1 MAIVA
6 FHIGVGSGVVC
17 STLIGN
23 ARASVRG
30 TDDKRCSHALFL
42 YSLSIS
48 ILTTCPAQGTP
59 GVNVD
64 ILTIKNNCSM
74 RNVYNLSIRAWLLS
88 LLCLLVGGRAV
99 ANEPQFPK
107 TTDDNI
113 TVNEVT
119 LVPGSAD
126 TYQVEISLVGSQIY
140 TAYQMDILFPPGV
153 DVVVD
158 EDGPYVDLWDG
169 DGCIYPYVRRKLVHS
184 LSSSYGVISN
194 KLLRI
199 SCSDDMNRVLT
210 ATSGKLL
217 YFLVKVSP
225 YLKPGDVILKVT
237 NLDFIT
243 KENAQKYHCK
253 DQTLTLHAT
262 AESTAT
268 LSVSGS
274 SHYGTCVL
282 PFAVPTLPD
291 GVKAYSAKGLD
302 STGQLV
308 VLSEVTQLAAY
319 TPYILYS
326 ASGYT
331 GTLKGAVDASQYG
344 EVVSDGLLRGAIAP
358 QKRKDGYVLQDF
370 GKGEGAKFYAM
381 DGVEFLIPEGK
392 CWLEMPAAQASAPQ
406 YGIQIGT
413 TTGITAPATAA
424 TAHGK
429 IYTLDGKEVKTMQP
443 GGIYVVNGKKVLKI
457 K

>member
-1 MAIVA
+1 
-6 FHIGVGSGVVC
+6 
-17 STLIGN
+17 
-23 ARASVRG
+23 
-30 TDDKRCSHALFL
+30 
-42 YSLSIS
+42 
-48 ILTTCPAQGTP
+48 
-59 GVNVD
+59 
-64 ILTIKNNCSM
+64 M

-107 TTDDNI
+107 PTDDNI

-225 YLKPGDVILKVT
+225 YPKPGDVILKVT

-253 DQTLTLHAT
+253 DQTLTLHAK
-262 AESTAT
+262 AESTVN

-282 PFAVPTLPD
+282 PFAVSPLPD

-302 STGQLV
+302 DTGKLV
-308 VLSEVTQLAAY
+308 VLDEVTQLAAY

-326 ASGYT
+326 TSGYSGSQS
-331 GTLKGAVDASQYG
+331 GTVDASQYG
-344 EVVSDGLLRGAIAP
+344 EVVRDGLLRGAIAP
-358 QKRKDGYVLQDF
+358 QKKSAGYVLQDL
-370 GKGEGAKFYAM
+370 GEGAKFYAM

-392 CWLEMPAAQASAPQ
+392 CWLEMPATQASAPQ

-413 TTGITAPATAA
+413 TTAITAPTTSA

-429 IYTLDGKEVKTMQP
+429 IYTLDGKQVKTMQP

>member
-1 MAIVA
+1 
-6 FHIGVGSGVVC
+6 
-17 STLIGN
+17 
-23 ARASVRG
+23 
-30 TDDKRCSHALFL
+30 
-42 YSLSIS
+42 
-48 ILTTCPAQGTP
+48 
-59 GVNVD
+59 
-64 ILTIKNNCSM
+64 M

-99 ANEPQFPK
+99 ANEP
-107 TTDDNI
+107 TDDHI

-158 EDGPYVDLWDG
+158 EYGPYVVLWDG
-169 DGCIYPYVRRKLVHS
+169 DRCIYPKGRDGKLVHS
-184 LSSSYGVISN
+184 LSSSYGVVSN
-194 KLLRI
+194 KRLRI
-199 SCSDDMNRVLT
+199 SCRDDMNRVLT

-225 YLKPGDVILKVT
+225 YLKPGDVVLKVT

-253 DQTLTLHAT
+253 DQTLTLHAK

-282 PFAVPTLPD
+282 PFAVSPLPD

-302 STGQLV
+302 ETGQLV
-308 VLSEVTQLAAY
+308 VLSEVTQLVAY

-326 ASGYT
+326 TSGYSGSLS
-331 GTLKGAVDASQYG
+331 GTVDANKYG

-358 QKRKDGYVLQDF
+358 QKRKDGYVLQDL
-370 GKGEGAKFYAM
+370 GEGAKFYAM

-392 CWLEMPAAQASAPQ
+392 CWLEMPKAQASAPQ
-406 YGIQIGT
+406 YGIQIGA
-413 TTGITAPATAA
+413 TTGITAPTTTS

>member
-1 MAIVA
+1 MREPQ
-6 FHIGVGSGVVC
+6 FVGQTTSGVP
-17 STLIGN
+17 T
-23 ARASVRG
+23 
-30 TDDKRCSHALFL
+30 LFL
-42 YSLSIS
+42 CSLSIS

-99 ANEPQFPK
+99 ANEPQLPK
-107 TTDDNI
+107 PTNDYI
-113 TVNEVT
+113 TVNDVT

-169 DGCIYPYVRRKLVHS
+169 DGCIYPYVRKKLVHS
-184 LSSSYGVISN
+184 LSSSYGVVSN

-217 YFLVKVSP
+217 YFLIKASP
-225 YLKPGDVILKVT
+225 YLKPGDVVLKVT
-237 NLDFIT
+237 NLDFTT
-243 KENAQKYHCK
+243 KENSQKYSCK
-253 DQTLTLHAT
+253 DQTLTLHAK

-268 LSVSGS
+268 LSVNGS

-282 PFAVPTLPD
+282 PFAVSPLPD

-302 STGQLV
+302 DTGQLV

-326 ASGYT
+326 ASGYS
-331 GTLKGAVDASQYG
+331 GSLKGTVDADKYG

-358 QKRKDGYVLQDF
+358 QKKSAGYVLQDL
-370 GKGEGAKFYAM
+370 GEGAKFYAM

-413 TTGITAPATAA
+413 TTAITATTTSAS
-424 TAHGK
+424 AHGK
-429 IYTLDGKEVKTMQP
+429 IYTLDGKQVKTMQP
-443 GGIYVVNGKKVLKI
+443 GGIYVVNGKKVLKM

>member
-1 MAIVA
+1 
-6 FHIGVGSGVVC
+6 
-17 STLIGN
+17 
-23 ARASVRG
+23 
-30 TDDKRCSHALFL
+30 
-42 YSLSIS
+42 
-48 ILTTCPAQGTP
+48 
-59 GVNVD
+59 
-64 ILTIKNNCSM
+64 M

-99 ANEPQFPK
+99 ANEPQLPK
-107 TTDDNI
+107 PTNDYI
-113 TVNEVT
+113 TVNDVT
-119 LVPGSAD
+119 LVPGSTD
-126 TYQVEISLVGSQIY
+126 TYQVEISLEGVDSQIY

-169 DGCIYPYVRRKLVHS
+169 DGCIYPYVRKKLVHS
-184 LSSSYGVISN
+184 LSSSYGVVSN

-217 YFLVKVSP
+217 YFKVKTSP

-237 NLDFIT
+237 SLDFTT
-243 KENAQKYHCK
+243 KENSQKYSCK
-253 DQTLTLHAT
+253 DQTLTLHAK

-282 PFAVPTLPD
+282 PFVVSSLPD

-302 STGQLV
+302 DTGQLV
-308 VLSEVTQLAAY
+308 VLDEVTQLAAY

-326 ASGYT
+326 AFGYSGSLS
-331 GTLKGAVDASQYG
+331 GTVDANKYG

-358 QKRKDGYVLQDF
+358 QKKSAGYVLQDL
-370 GKGEGAKFYAM
+370 GEGAKFYAM

-406 YGIQIGT
+406 YGIQIGA
-413 TTGITAPATAA
+413 TTGITAPTTTPTAY
-424 TAHGK
+424 GK
-429 IYTLDGKEVKTMQP
+429 IYTLDGKEVKTMQL
-443 GGIYVVNGKKVLKI
+443 GGIYVVNGRKVLKI

>member
-1 MAIVA
+1 
-6 FHIGVGSGVVC
+6 
-17 STLIGN
+17 
-23 ARASVRG
+23 
-30 TDDKRCSHALFL
+30 
-42 YSLSIS
+42 
-48 ILTTCPAQGTP
+48 
-59 GVNVD
+59 
-64 ILTIKNNCSM
+64 M

-99 ANEPQFPK
+99 ANEPQLPK
-107 TTDDNI
+107 PTNDYI
-113 TVNEVT
+113 TVNDVT
-119 LVPGSAD
+119 LVPGSTD
-126 TYQVEISLVGSQIY
+126 TYQVEISLVGVDSQIY

-169 DGCIYPYVRRKLVHS
+169 DGCIYPYVRKKIVHS
-184 LSSSYGVISN
+184 LSSSYGVVSN

-217 YFLVKVSP
+217 YFLVKASP
-225 YLKPGDVILKVT
+225 YLKPGDVILNVT
-237 NLDFIT
+237 NLDFTT
-243 KENAQKYHCK
+243 KENSQKYSCK

-282 PFAVPTLPD
+282 PFAVSPLPD

-302 STGQLV
+302 DTGQLV
-308 VLSEVTQLAAY
+308 VLNEVTQLAAY

-326 ASGYT
+326 ASGYS
-331 GTLKGAVDASQYG
+331 GSLSGSVDANKYG

-358 QKRKDGYVLQDF
+358 QKKSVGYVLQDL
-370 GKGEGAKFYAM
+370 GEGAKFYAM

-392 CWLEMPAAQASAPQ
+392 CWLEMPAVQASAPQ

-413 TTGITAPATAA
+413 TTAITAPTTSA

-429 IYTLDGKEVKTMQP
+429 IYTLDGKQVKTMQP
-443 GGIYVVNGKKVLKI
+443 GCIYVVNGKKVLKI

>member
-1 MAIVA
+1 
-6 FHIGVGSGVVC
+6 
-17 STLIGN
+17 
-23 ARASVRG
+23 
-30 TDDKRCSHALFL
+30 
-42 YSLSIS
+42 
-48 ILTTCPAQGTP
+48 
-59 GVNVD
+59 
-64 ILTIKNNCSM
+64 M

-99 ANEPQFPK
+99 ANEP
-107 TTDDNI
+107 TNDHI
-113 TVNEVT
+113 TVNDVT

-169 DGCIYPYVRRKLVHS
+169 DGCIYPYVRKKLVHS
-184 LSSSYGVISN
+184 LSSSYGVISD

-217 YFLVKVSP
+217 YFLVKASP
-225 YLKPGDVILKVT
+225 YLKPGDVVLKVT
-237 NLDFIT
+237 NLDLIT

-262 AESTAT
+262 AESTVP

-282 PFAVPTLPD
+282 PFAVSSLPAD
-291 GVKAYSAKGLD
+291 VKAYSAKGLD
-302 STGQLV
+302 ETGQLV
-308 VLSEVTQLAAY
+308 VLSEVKQLVAY

-326 ASGYT
+326 ESGYT
-331 GTLKGAVDASQYG
+331 ARCRARSMLPSMARWSATDCSAAPS
-344 EVVSDGLLRGAIAP
+344 LRRNA
-358 QKRKDGYVLQDF
+358 RT
-370 GKGEGAKFYAM
+370 AM
-381 DGVEFLIPEGK
+381 CCKTSARVPSS
-392 CWLEMPAAQASAPQ
+392 MPWMAWSFSSPRASAGSRCPRRKPLPRSMA
-406 YGIQIGT
+406 YR
-413 TTGITAPATAA
+413 
-424 TAHGK
+424 
-429 IYTLDGKEVKTMQP
+429 
-443 GGIYVVNGKKVLKI
+443 
-457 K
+457 

>member
-1 MAIVA
+1 
-6 FHIGVGSGVVC
+6 
-17 STLIGN
+17 
-23 ARASVRG
+23 
-30 TDDKRCSHALFL
+30 
-42 YSLSIS
+42 
-48 ILTTCPAQGTP
+48 
-59 GVNVD
+59 
-64 ILTIKNNCSM
+64 M

-99 ANEPQFPK
+99 ANEPQLPK
-107 TTDDNI
+107 PTNDYI
-113 TVNEVT
+113 TVNDVT

-153 DVVVD
+153 DVVMAGKKPSLYTWKK
-158 EDGPYVDLWDG
+158 E
-169 DGCIYPYVRRKLVHS
+169 GCIYPKYETDEGYEYSHKVT
-184 LSSSYGVISN
+184 SSYNVVSN

-199 SCSDDMNRVLT
+199 VCYSVDNDELT

-217 YFLVKVSP
+217 YFKVKVSP
-225 YLKPGDVILKVT
+225 YLKPGDVVLKVT

-243 KENAQKYHCK
+243 ITKENSQKYSCK
-253 DQTLTLHAT
+253 DQTLTLHAK

-282 PFAVPTLPD
+282 PFAVSSLPD

-302 STGQLV
+302 DTGQLV
-308 VLSEVTQLAAY
+308 VLDEVTQLAAY

-326 ASGYT
+326 TSGYT
-331 GTLKGAVDASQYG
+331 GSLSGTVDANKYG
-344 EVVSDGLLRGAIAP
+344 EVVRDGLLRGAIAP
-358 QKRKDGYVLQDF
+358 QKRKDGYVLQDL
-370 GKGEGAKFYAM
+370 GEGAKFYAM

-413 TTGITAPATAA
+413 TTGITAPTAPTTA
-424 TAHGK
+424 STAHGK
-429 IYTLDGKEVKTMQP
+429 IYTLDGKQVKTMQP
-443 GGIYVVNGKKVLKI
+443 GGIYVVNGKKVLRI

>member
-1 MAIVA
+1 
-6 FHIGVGSGVVC
+6 
-17 STLIGN
+17 
-23 ARASVRG
+23 
-30 TDDKRCSHALFL
+30 
-42 YSLSIS
+42 
-48 ILTTCPAQGTP
+48 
-59 GVNVD
+59 
-64 ILTIKNNCSM
+64 M

-99 ANEPQFPK
+99 ANEPQLPK
-107 TTDDNI
+107 PTNDHI
-113 TVNEVT
+113 TVNDVT
-119 LVPGSAD
+119 LVPGSTD

-169 DGCIYPYVRRKLVHS
+169 DGCIYPYVRKKLVHS
-184 LSSSYGVISN
+184 LSSSYGVISS

-199 SCSDDMNRVLT
+199 SCRGDMNKELT
-210 ATSGKLL
+210 AIKGKLL

-225 YLKPGDVILKVT
+225 YLKPGDVVLKVT

-302 STGQLV
+302 DTGQLV

-326 ASGYT
+326 TSGYSGSLS
-331 GTLKGAVDASQYG
+331 GTVDANKYG

-358 QKRKDGYVLQDF
+358 QKKSAGYVLQDL
-370 GKGEGAKFYAM
+370 GEGARFYAM

-392 CWLEMPAAQASAPQ
+392 CWLEMSAAQASAPQ

-413 TTGITAPATAA
+413 TTAITTPTTSAS
-424 TAHGK
+424 AHGK

-443 GGIYVVNGKKVLKI
+443 GSIYVVNGKKVLKI

>member
-1 MAIVA
+1 MREPQ
-6 FHIGVGSGVVC
+6 FVGQTTSGVP
-17 STLIGN
+17 T
-23 ARASVRG
+23 
-30 TDDKRCSHALFL
+30 LFL
-42 YSLSIS
+42 CSLSIS

-64 ILTIKNNCSM
+64 ILTIKNNYSM

-99 ANEPQFPK
+99 ANEPQLPK
-107 TTDDNI
+107 PTDDNI
-113 TVNEVT
+113 TVNDVT
-119 LVPGSAD
+119 LVPGSTD
-126 TYQVEISLVGSQIY
+126 TYQVEISLVGVDSQIY

-169 DGCIYPYVRRKLVHS
+169 DGCIYPYVRRKLVYS

-225 YLKPGDVILKVT
+225 YLKPGDVVLKVT

-253 DQTLTLHAT
+253 DQTLTLHAK
-262 AESTAT
+262 AESTVN

-302 STGQLV
+302 DTGKLV

-326 ASGYT
+326 TSGYS
-331 GTLKGAVDASQYG
+331 GSLKGTVDANKYG
-344 EVVSDGLLRGAIAP
+344 EVVSDGLLRGAIAS
-358 QKRKDGYVLQDF
+358 QKCKDGYVLQDL
-370 GKGEGAKFYAM
+370 GEGAKFYAM

-406 YGIQIGT
+406 YGIQIGA
-413 TTGITAPATAA
+413 TTGITAPTTSAS
-424 TAHGK
+424 AHGK
-429 IYTLDGKEVKTMQP
+429 IYTLDGKQVKTMQP

>member
-1 MAIVA
+1 MREPQ
-6 FHIGVGSGVVC
+6 FVGQTTSGVP
-17 STLIGN
+17 T
-23 ARASVRG
+23 
-30 TDDKRCSHALFL
+30 LFL
-42 YSLSIS
+42 CSLSIS

-74 RNVYNLSIRAWLLS
+74 RNIYNLSIRAWLLS

-406 YGIQIGT
+406 YGIQIGAT
-413 TTGITAPATAA
+413 TAITAPTTAA

-429 IYTLDGKEVKTMQP
+429 IYTLDGKQVPTMQP

>member
-1 MAIVA
+1 
-6 FHIGVGSGVVC
+6 
-17 STLIGN
+17 
-23 ARASVRG
+23 
-30 TDDKRCSHALFL
+30 
-42 YSLSIS
+42 
-48 ILTTCPAQGTP
+48 
-59 GVNVD
+59 
-64 ILTIKNNCSM
+64 M

-99 ANEPQFPK
+99 ANEP
-107 TTDDNI
+107 TNDHI
-113 TVNEVT
+113 TVNDVT
-119 LVPGSAD
+119 LVPGSTD

-153 DVVVD
+153 DVVMAGKKLSLYTWKK
-158 EDGPYVDLWDG
+158 E
-169 DGCIYPYVRRKLVHS
+169 GCIYPKYETDEGYEYSHKIT
-184 LSSSYGVISN
+184 SSYNVVSD

-199 SCSDDMNRVLT
+199 SCYSGDNDELT

-217 YFLVKVSP
+217 YFKVKVSP
-225 YLKPGDVILKVT
+225 YLKPGDVVLKVT

-282 PFAVPTLPD
+282 PFAIPTLPD

-302 STGQLV
+302 DTGQLV
-308 VLSEVTQLAAY
+308 VLDEVTQLAAY

-326 ASGYT
+326 TSGYSGSLS
-331 GTLKGAVDASQYG
+331 GTVDANKYV

-358 QKRKDGYVLQDF
+358 QKRKDGYVLQDL
-370 GKGEGAKFYAM
+370 GEGAKFYAM

-392 CWLEMPAAQASAPQ
+392 CWLEMPAAHASAPQ

-413 TTGITAPATAA
+413 TTGITAPTAA
-424 TAHGK
+424 PVTTP
-429 IYTLDGKEVKTMQP
+429 IYTLDGVRVSEMQP
-443 GGIYVVNGKKVLKI
+443 GRIYVVAGHKVLKL

>member
-1 MAIVA
+1 
-6 FHIGVGSGVVC
+6 
-17 STLIGN
+17 
-23 ARASVRG
+23 
-30 TDDKRCSHALFL
+30 
-42 YSLSIS
+42 
-48 ILTTCPAQGTP
+48 
-59 GVNVD
+59 
-64 ILTIKNNCSM
+64 M

-107 TTDDNI
+107 PTDDNI
-113 TVNEVT
+113 TVNDVT
-119 LVPGSAD
+119 LVPGSTD

-169 DGCIYPYVRRKLVHS
+169 DGCIYPYVRKKLVHS
-184 LSSSYGVISN
+184 LSSSYGVISS

-199 SCSDDMNRVLT
+199 SCRGDMNKELT
-210 ATSGKLL
+210 AIKGKLL
-217 YFLVKVSP
+217 YFLVKASP
-225 YLKPGDVILKVT
+225 YLKPGDVVLKVT
-237 NLDFIT
+237 NLDLIT

-262 AESTAT
+262 AESTVP

-282 PFAVPTLPD
+282 PFAVSSLPAD
-291 GVKAYSAKGLD
+291 VKAYSAKGLD
-302 STGQLV
+302 ETGQLV
-308 VLSEVTQLAAY
+308 VLSEVKQLVAY

-326 ASGYT
+326 ESGYT
-331 GTLKGAVDASQYG
+331 GSLSGTVDATKYG

-358 QKRKDGYVLQDF
+358 QKCTDGYVLQDL
-370 GKGEGAKFYAM
+370 GEGAKFYAM

-392 CWLEMPAAQASAPQ
+392 CWLEMPKTQASAPQ
-406 YGIQIGT
+406 YGIQIGA
-413 TTGITAPATAA
+413 TTGIIAPITAPT
-424 TAHGK
+424 THGK

>member
-1 MAIVA
+1 
-6 FHIGVGSGVVC
+6 
-17 STLIGN
+17 
-23 ARASVRG
+23 
-30 TDDKRCSHALFL
+30 
-42 YSLSIS
+42 
-48 ILTTCPAQGTP
+48 
-59 GVNVD
+59 
-64 ILTIKNNCSM
+64 M
-74 RNVYNLSIRAWLLS
+74 RNVCNLSIRAWLLS

-99 ANEPQFPK
+99 ANEPQLPK
-107 TTDDNI
+107 PTNDYI
-113 TVNEVT
+113 TVNDVT

-126 TYQVEISLVGSQIY
+126 TYQVEISLVGSKIY

-158 EDGPYVDLWDG
+158 EYGPYVVLWDG
-169 DGCIYPYVRRKLVHS
+169 DRCIYPKGRDGKLVHS
-184 LSSSYGVISN
+184 LSSSYGVVSD
-194 KLLRI
+194 KRLRI
-199 SCSDDMNRVLT
+199 SCRDDMNRVLT

-217 YFLVKVSP
+217 YFLVKASP
-225 YLKPGDVILKVT
+225 YLKPGDVVLKVT

-262 AESTAT
+262 TESTAT

-282 PFAVPTLPD
+282 PFAVSSLPAD
-291 GVKAYSAKGLD
+291 VKAYSAKGLD
-302 STGQLV
+302 DTGQLV
-308 VLSEVTQLAAY
+308 VLDEVTQLAAY
-319 TPYILYS
+319 KPYILYS
-326 ASGYT
+326 ESGYT
-331 GTLKGAVDASQYG
+331 GSLSGTVDANKYG

-358 QKRKDGYVLQDF
+358 QKCKDGYVLQDL
-370 GKGEGAKFYAM
+370 GEGAKFYAM

-406 YGIQIGT
+406 YGIQIGAT
-413 TTGITAPATAA
+413 TAITAPTTTP

-429 IYTLDGKEVKTMQP
+429 IYTLDGKQVKTMQP

>member
-1 MAIVA
+1 
-6 FHIGVGSGVVC
+6 
-17 STLIGN
+17 
-23 ARASVRG
+23 
-30 TDDKRCSHALFL
+30 
-42 YSLSIS
+42 
-48 ILTTCPAQGTP
+48 
-59 GVNVD
+59 
-64 ILTIKNNCSM
+64 M

-99 ANEPQFPK
+99 ALEPQYPK
-107 TTDDNI
+107 PTDDHI

-119 LVPGSAD
+119 LVPGSTD

-169 DGCIYPYVRRKLVHS
+169 DGCIYPYVRKKLVHS
-184 LSSSYGVISN
+184 LSSSYGVISS

-199 SCSDDMNRVLT
+199 SCRGDMNKELT
-210 ATSGKLL
+210 AIKGKLL

-225 YLKPGDVILKVT
+225 YLKPGDVVLKVT

-302 STGQLV
+302 DTGQLV

-326 ASGYT
+326 TSGYSGSLS
-331 GTLKGAVDASQYG
+331 GTVDANKYG

-358 QKRKDGYVLQDF
+358 QKKSAGYVLQDL
-370 GKGEGAKFYAM
+370 GEGARFYAM

-392 CWLEMPAAQASAPQ
+392 CWLEMSAAQASAPQ

-413 TTGITAPATAA
+413 TTAITTPTTSAS
-424 TAHGK
+424 AHGK
-429 IYTLDGKEVKTMQP
+429 IYTLDGKEVMTMQP
-443 GGIYVVNGKKVLKI
+443 GSIYVVNGKKVLKI

>member
-1 MAIVA
+1 MREPQ
-6 FHIGVGSGVVC
+6 FVGQTTSGVP
-17 STLIGN
+17 T
-23 ARASVRG
+23 
-30 TDDKRCSHALFL
+30 LFL
-42 YSLSIS
+42 CSLSIS

-99 ANEPQFPK
+99 ANEPQLPK
-107 TTDDNI
+107 PTNDYI
-113 TVNEVT
+113 TVNDVT
-119 LVPGSAD
+119 LVPGSTD

-253 DQTLTLHAT
+253 DQTLTLHAK
-262 AESTAT
+262 AESTVN

-282 PFAVPTLPD
+282 PFAVSPLPD

-302 STGQLV
+302 DTGKLV
-308 VLSEVTQLAAY
+308 VLDEVTQLAAY

-326 ASGYT
+326 TSGYSGSQS
-331 GTLKGAVDASQYG
+331 GTVDASQYG
-344 EVVSDGLLRGAIAP
+344 EVVRDGLLRGAIAP
-358 QKRKDGYVLQDF
+358 QKKSEGYVLQDL
-370 GKGEGAKFYAM
+370 GEGAKFYAM

-392 CWLEMPAAQASAPQ
+392 CWLEMPSAQTSAPQ

-413 TTGITAPATAA
+413 TTGITAPTTSAS
-424 TAHGK
+424 AHGK

>member
-1 MAIVA
+1 MREPQ
-6 FHIGVGSGVVC
+6 FVGQTTSGVP
-17 STLIGN
+17 T
-23 ARASVRG
+23 
-30 TDDKRCSHALFL
+30 LFL
-42 YSLSIS
+42 CSLSIS

-64 ILTIKNNCSM
+64 ILTIKNNYSM

-99 ANEPQFPK
+99 ANEPQHPK
-107 TTDDNI
+107 PTNDYI
-113 TVNEVT
+113 TVNDVT
-119 LVPGSAD
+119 LVPGSTD

-153 DVVVD
+153 DVVMAGKKPSLYTWKK
-158 EDGPYVDLWDG
+158 E
-169 DGCIYPYVRRKLVHS
+169 GCIYPKYETDEGYEYSHNVT
-184 LSSSYGVISN
+184 SSYNVVSD

-199 SCSDDMNRVLT
+199 SCISQDLDELT

-217 YFLVKVSP
+217 YFLVKASP
-225 YLKPGDVILKVT
+225 YLKPGDVVLKVT

-243 KENAQKYHCK
+243 KENSQKYSCK

-282 PFAVPTLPD
+282 PFAVSPLPD

-302 STGQLV
+302 DTGQLV

-326 ASGYT
+326 TSGYSGSLS
-331 GTLKGAVDASQYG
+331 GTVDANKYG
-344 EVVSDGLLRGAIAP
+344 EVVSDGLLCGAIAP
-358 QKRKDGYVLQDF
+358 QKKSAGYVLQDL
-370 GKGEGAKFYAM
+370 GEGAKFYAM

-406 YGIQIGT
+406 YGILIGT
-413 TTGITAPATAA
+413 TTGITAPTTAA
-424 TAHGK
+424 NGHGR

-443 GGIYVVNGKKVLKI
+443 GSIYVVNGKKVLKI

>member
-1 MAIVA
+1 
-6 FHIGVGSGVVC
+6 
-17 STLIGN
+17 
-23 ARASVRG
+23 
-30 TDDKRCSHALFL
+30 
-42 YSLSIS
+42 
-48 ILTTCPAQGTP
+48 
-59 GVNVD
+59 
-64 ILTIKNNCSM
+64 M

-107 TTDDNI
+107 PTDDNI
-113 TVNEVT
+113 TVNDVT
-119 LVPGSAD
+119 LVPGSTD

-169 DGCIYPYVRRKLVHS
+169 DGCIYPYVRKKLVHS
-184 LSSSYGVISN
+184 LSSSYGVISS

-199 SCSDDMNRVLT
+199 SCRGDMNKELT
-210 ATSGKLL
+210 AIKGKLL

-225 YLKPGDVILKVT
+225 YLKLGDVVLKVT

-262 AESTAT
+262 AESTVN

-282 PFAVPTLPD
+282 PFAVSSLPAD
-291 GVKAYSAKGLD
+291 VKAYSAKGLD
-302 STGQLV
+302 DTGQLV
-308 VLSEVTQLAAY
+308 VLDEVTQLAAY

-331 GTLKGAVDASQYG
+331 GMLNGTVDASQYG
-344 EVVSDGLLRGAIAP
+344 EVVRDGLLRGAIAP
-358 QKRKDGYVLQDF
+358 QKKSEGYVLQDL
-370 GKGEGAKFYAM
+370 GEGAKFYAM

-392 CWLEMPAAQASAPQ
+392 CWLEMPSAQTSAPQ

-413 TTGITAPATAA
+413 TTGITAPTTSAS
-424 TAHGK
+424 AHGK

>member
-1 MAIVA
+1 
-6 FHIGVGSGVVC
+6 
-17 STLIGN
+17 
-23 ARASVRG
+23 
-30 TDDKRCSHALFL
+30 
-42 YSLSIS
+42 
-48 ILTTCPAQGTP
+48 
-59 GVNVD
+59 
-64 ILTIKNNCSM
+64 M

-88 LLCLLVGGRAV
+88 LLCLMVGGRAV
-99 ANEPQFPK
+99 ALEPQYPK
-107 TTDDNI
+107 PTNDYI
-113 TVNEVT
+113 TVNDVT

-158 EDGPYVDLWDG
+158 EYGPYVVLWDG
-169 DGCIYPYVRRKLVHS
+169 DRCIYPKGRDGKLVHS
-184 LSSSYGVISN
+184 LSSSYGVVSN
-194 KLLRI
+194 KRLRI
-199 SCSDDMNRVLT
+199 SCRDDMNRVLT

-225 YLKPGDVILKVT
+225 YLKPGDVVLKVT
-237 NLDFIT
+237 NLDLIT
-243 KENAQKYHCK
+243 NENAQKYHCK
-253 DQTLTLHAT
+253 AQTLTLHAT

-282 PFAVPTLPD
+282 PFAVSSLPV
-291 GVKAYSAKGLD
+291 GVKAYSAKGFD
-302 STGQLV
+302 DTGQLV
-308 VLSEVTQLAAY
+308 VLDEVTQLAAY

-326 ASGYT
+326 TSGYT
-331 GTLKGAVDASQYG
+331 GSLKGTVDADKYG

-358 QKRKDGYVLQDF
+358 QKKSAGYVLQDL
-370 GKGEGAKFYAM
+370 GEGAKFYAM

-413 TTGITAPATAA
+413 TTAITAPT
-424 TAHGK
+424 TSVSAHGK

-443 GGIYVVNGKKVLKI
+443 GSIYVVNGKKVLKI

>member
-1 MAIVA
+1 
-6 FHIGVGSGVVC
+6 
-17 STLIGN
+17 
-23 ARASVRG
+23 
-30 TDDKRCSHALFL
+30 
-42 YSLSIS
+42 
-48 ILTTCPAQGTP
+48 
-59 GVNVD
+59 
-64 ILTIKNNCSM
+64 M

-99 ANEPQFPK
+99 ANEP
-107 TTDDNI
+107 TDDHI

-119 LVPGSAD
+119 LVPGSTD

-184 LSSSYGVISN
+184 LSSSYGVVSD

-225 YLKPGDVILKVT
+225 YLKPGDVVLKVT

-243 KENAQKYHCK
+243 ITKENSQKYSCK
-253 DQTLTLHAT
+253 DQTLTLHAK

-302 STGQLV
+302 DTGQLV
-308 VLSEVTQLAAY
+308 VLSEVKQLAAY

-326 ASGYT
+326 TSGYSGSLS
-331 GTLKGAVDASQYG
+331 GTVDANKYG
-344 EVVSDGLLRGAIAP
+344 EVVIDGLLRGAIAP
-358 QKRKDGYVLQDF
+358 QKKSEGYVLQDL
-370 GKGEGAKFYAM
+370 GEGAKFYAM
-381 DGVEFLIPEGK
+381 DGMEFLIPEGK
-392 CWLEMPAAQASAPQ
+392 CWLEMPTAQASAPQ
-406 YGIQIGT
+406 YGIQIGA
-413 TTGITAPATAA
+413 TTGITAPTTAA
-424 TAHGK
+424 SAHGK
-429 IYTLDGKEVKTMQP
+429 IYTLDGKLVPTMQP

>member
-1 MAIVA
+1 
-6 FHIGVGSGVVC
+6 
-17 STLIGN
+17 
-23 ARASVRG
+23 
-30 TDDKRCSHALFL
+30 
-42 YSLSIS
+42 
-48 ILTTCPAQGTP
+48 
-59 GVNVD
+59 
-64 ILTIKNNCSM
+64 M

-99 ANEPQFPK
+99 ANEPQLPK
-107 TTDDNI
+107 PTNDYI
-113 TVNEVT
+113 TVNDVT
-119 LVPGSAD
+119 LVPGSTD

-153 DVVVD
+153 DVVMAGKKPSLYTWKK
-158 EDGPYVDLWDG
+158 E
-169 DGCIYPYVRRKLVHS
+169 GCIYPKYETDEGYDYSHKVT
-184 LSSSYGVISN
+184 SSYNVVSD

-199 SCSDDMNRVLT
+199 SCISQDLDELT

-217 YFLVKVSP
+217 YFKVKASP

-243 KENAQKYHCK
+243 NENKVQTYHCK
-253 DQTLTLHAT
+253 DQMLTLHAK

-268 LSVSGS
+268 LSVNGS

-282 PFAVPTLPD
+282 PFAVSPLPD

-302 STGQLV
+302 DTGQLV

-326 ASGYT
+326 ATGYT
-331 GTLKGAVDASQYG
+331 GSLSGAVDANKYG
-344 EVVSDGLLRGAIAP
+344 EVVSDGLLCGAIAP
-358 QKRKDGYVLQDF
+358 QKKSAGYVLQDL
-370 GKGEGAKFYAM
+370 GEGAKFYAM

-392 CWLEMPAAQASAPQ
+392 CWLEMPATQASAPQ

-413 TTGITAPATAA
+413 TTAITAPTTSA

-429 IYTLDGKEVKTMQP
+429 IYTLDGKQVKTMQP

>member
-1 MAIVA
+1 
-6 FHIGVGSGVVC
+6 
-17 STLIGN
+17 
-23 ARASVRG
+23 
-30 TDDKRCSHALFL
+30 
-42 YSLSIS
+42 
-48 ILTTCPAQGTP
+48 
-59 GVNVD
+59 
-64 ILTIKNNCSM
+64 M

-99 ANEPQFPK
+99 ANEPQLPK
-107 TTDDNI
+107 PTNDYI
-113 TVNEVT
+113 TVNDVT
-119 LVPGSAD
+119 LVPGSTD
-126 TYQVEISLVGSQIY
+126 TYQVEISLVGVDSQIY
-140 TAYQMDILFPPGV
+140 TAYQMDILFSPGV

-169 DGCIYPYVRRKLVHS
+169 DGCIYPYVRKKLVHS
-184 LSSSYGVISN
+184 LSSSYGVVSN

-199 SCSDDMNRVLT
+199 SCSDDMNRVFT

-217 YFLVKVSP
+217 YFKVKVSP
-225 YLKPGDVILKVT
+225 YLKPGDVSLKVT
-237 NLDFIT
+237 NLDFTT
-243 KENAQKYHCK
+243 KENSQKYSCK
-253 DQTLTLHAT
+253 DQTLTLHAKP
-262 AESTAT
+262 ESTAT
-268 LSVSGS
+268 LSVNGS

-302 STGQLV
+302 DTGQLV
-308 VLSEVTQLAAY
+308 VLSEVTQLVAY

-331 GTLKGAVDASQYG
+331 GSLKGTVDANKYG

-358 QKRKDGYVLQDF
+358 QKCTDGYVLQDL
-370 GKGEGAKFYAM
+370 GEGAKFYAM

-392 CWLEMPAAQASAPQ
+392 CWLEMPAAQTSAPQ

-413 TTGITAPATAA
+413 TTGITAPTTSAS
-424 TAHGK
+424 AHGK

>member
-1 MAIVA
+1 
-6 FHIGVGSGVVC
+6 
-17 STLIGN
+17 
-23 ARASVRG
+23 
-30 TDDKRCSHALFL
+30 
-42 YSLSIS
+42 
-48 ILTTCPAQGTP
+48 
-59 GVNVD
+59 
-64 ILTIKNNCSM
+64 M
-74 RNVYNLSIRAWLLS
+74 RNVYNFSLRAWLLS
-88 LLCLLVGGRAV
+88 LLCLLVGGSA
-99 ANEPQFPK
+99 AADGGQFPIH
-107 TTDDNI
+107 TDDYI
-113 TVNEVT
+113 TVDDVT
-119 LVPGSAD
+119 LVPGSSD
-126 TYQVEISLVGSQIY
+126 MYEVKVNLQGSRSY

-158 EDGPYVDLWDG
+158 EDGPYVEIWDG
-169 DGCIYPYVRRKLVHS
+169 DGCIYPYTRKKLTHGIT
-184 LSSSYGVISN
+184 SSYGVIGP
-194 KLLRI
+194 KALRLSCI
-199 SCSDDMNRVLT
+199 SDRNAELT
-210 ATSGKLL
+210 AQSGPLL
-217 YFLVKVSP
+217 SIMVKASP
-225 YLKPGDVILKVT
+225 YLKPGDVSLKVT

-243 KENAQKYHCK
+243 KENSQKYSCK

-282 PFAVPTLPD
+282 PFAVSPLPD

-302 STGQLV
+302 DTGQLV

-326 ASGYT
+326 ASGYS
-331 GTLKGAVDASQYG
+331 GSLKGTVDADKYG

-358 QKRKDGYVLQDF
+358 QKKSAGYVLQDL
-370 GKGEGAKFYAM
+370 GEGAKFYAM

-406 YGIQIGT
+406 YGIQIGAT
-413 TTGITAPATAA
+413 TAITAPTTSAS
-424 TAHGK
+424 AHGK

>member
-1 MAIVA
+1 
-6 FHIGVGSGVVC
+6 
-17 STLIGN
+17 
-23 ARASVRG
+23 
-30 TDDKRCSHALFL
+30 
-42 YSLSIS
+42 
-48 ILTTCPAQGTP
+48 
-59 GVNVD
+59 
-64 ILTIKNNCSM
+64 M

-88 LLCLLVGGRAV
+88 LLCLLLGGRAV
-99 ANEPQFPK
+99 ANEPQLPK
-107 TTDDNI
+107 PTNDYI
-113 TVNEVT
+113 TVNDVT

-217 YFLVKVSP
+217 YFKVKASP

-253 DQTLTLHAT
+253 DQTLTLHAK

-282 PFAVPTLPD
+282 PFAVSPLPD

-302 STGQLV
+302 ATGQLV
-308 VLSEVTQLAAY
+308 VLSEVKQLAAY

-326 ASGYT
+326 TSGYSGSLS
-331 GTLKGAVDASQYG
+331 GTVDANKYG
-344 EVVSDGLLRGAIAP
+344 EVVSDGLLCGAIAP
-358 QKRKDGYVLQDF
+358 QKKSAGYVLQDL
-370 GKGEGAKFYAM
+370 GEGAKFYAM

>member
-1 MAIVA
+1 
-6 FHIGVGSGVVC
+6 
-17 STLIGN
+17 
-23 ARASVRG
+23 
-30 TDDKRCSHALFL
+30 
-42 YSLSIS
+42 
-48 ILTTCPAQGTP
+48 
-59 GVNVD
+59 
-64 ILTIKNNCSM
+64 M

-88 LLCLLVGGRAV
+88 LLCLLVGGWAV
-99 ANEPQFPK
+99 ANEP
-107 TTDDNI
+107 TNDHI
-113 TVNEVT
+113 TVNDVT
-119 LVPGSAD
+119 LVPGSTD

-169 DGCIYPYVRRKLVHS
+169 DGCIYPYVRKKLVHS
-184 LSSSYGVISN
+184 LSSSYGVVSN
-194 KLLRI
+194 KRLRI

-217 YFLVKVSP
+217 YFLVKASP
-225 YLKPGDVILKVT
+225 YLKPGDVVLKVN

-282 PFAVPTLPD
+282 PFAVSPLPD

-302 STGQLV
+302 DTGQLV
-308 VLSEVTQLAAY
+308 VLDEVTQLAAY

-326 ASGYT
+326 TSGYT
-331 GTLKGAVDASQYG
+331 GSLSGAVDANKYG

-358 QKRKDGYVLQDF
+358 QKRTDGYVLQDL
-370 GKGEGAKFYAM
+370 GEGAKFYAM

-406 YGIQIGT
+406 YGIQIGA
-413 TTGITAPATAA
+413 TTGITAPTTAA

>member
-1 MAIVA
+1 
-6 FHIGVGSGVVC
+6 
-17 STLIGN
+17 
-23 ARASVRG
+23 
-30 TDDKRCSHALFL
+30 
-42 YSLSIS
+42 
-48 ILTTCPAQGTP
+48 
-59 GVNVD
+59 
-64 ILTIKNNCSM
+64 M

-107 TTDDNI
+107 PTDDNI
-113 TVNEVT
+113 TVNDVT
-119 LVPGSAD
+119 LVPGSTD

-217 YFLVKVSP
+217 YFLVKASP

-253 DQTLTLHAT
+253 DQTLTLHAK

-302 STGQLV
+302 ETGQFV

-331 GTLKGAVDASQYG
+331 GSLKGTVDANKYG
-344 EVVSDGLLRGAIAP
+344 EVVSDGLLHGAIAP
-358 QKRKDGYVLQDF
+358 QKCKDGYVLQDL
-370 GKGEGAKFYAM
+370 GEGAKFYAM

-392 CWLEMPAAQASAPQ
+392 CWLEMPTAQASAPQ

-413 TTGITAPATAA
+413 TTAITAPT
-424 TAHGK
+424 TSVSAHGK

-443 GGIYVVNGKKVLKI
+443 GSIYVVNGKKVLKI

>member
-1 MAIVA
+1 MREPQ
-6 FHIGVGSGVVC
+6 FVGQTTSGVP
-17 STLIGN
+17 T
-23 ARASVRG
+23 
-30 TDDKRCSHALFL
+30 LFL
-42 YSLSIS
+42 CSLSIS

-99 ANEPQFPK
+99 ANEPQLPK
-107 TTDDNI
+107 PTNDYI
-113 TVNEVT
+113 TVNDVT

-126 TYQVEISLVGSQIY
+126 TYQVEISLEGSKIY

-169 DGCIYPYVRRKLVHS
+169 DGCIYPYVRKKLVHS
-184 LSSSYGVISN
+184 LSSSYGVISS

-225 YLKPGDVILKVT
+225 YLKPGDVVLKVT

-253 DQTLTLHAT
+253 DQTLTLHAK
-262 AESTAT
+262 AESTVN

-302 STGQLV
+302 DTGKLV
-308 VLSEVTQLAAY
+308 VLNEVTQLAAY

-331 GTLKGAVDASQYG
+331 GPLSGTVDANKYG
-344 EVVSDGLLRGAIAP
+344 EVVRDGLLRGAIAS
-358 QKRKDGYVLQDF
+358 QKCKDGYVLQDF
-370 GKGEGAKFYAM
+370 GEGAKFYAM

-392 CWLEMPAAQASAPQ
+392 CWLEMPAAQTSAPQ

-413 TTGITAPATAA
+413 TTAITAPTTAA

>member
-1 MAIVA
+1 M
-6 FHIGVGSGVVC
+6 
-17 STLIGN
+17 
-23 ARASVRG
+23 
-30 TDDKRCSHALFL
+30 
-42 YSLSIS
+42 
-48 ILTTCPAQGTP
+48 
-59 GVNVD
+59 
-64 ILTIKNNCSM
+64 
-74 RNVYNLSIRAWLLS
+74 
-88 LLCLLVGGRAV
+88 
-99 ANEPQFPK
+99 
-107 TTDDNI
+107 
-113 TVNEVT
+113 
-119 LVPGSAD
+119 
-126 TYQVEISLVGSQIY
+126 
-140 TAYQMDILFPPGV
+140 
-153 DVVVD
+153 
-158 EDGPYVDLWDG
+158 
-169 DGCIYPYVRRKLVHS
+169 
-184 LSSSYGVISN
+184 N
-194 KLLRI
+194 KE
-199 SCSDDMNRVLT
+199 LT
-210 ATSGKLL
+210 AIKGKLL

-225 YLKPGDVILKVT
+225 YLKPGDVVLKVT

-282 PFAVPTLPD
+282 PFAVSPLPD

-302 STGQLV
+302 DTGQLV
-308 VLSEVTQLAAY
+308 VLDEVTQLAAY

-331 GTLKGAVDASQYG
+331 GSLSGAVDANKYG

-358 QKRKDGYVLQDF
+358 QKRTDGYVLQDL
-370 GKGEGAKFYAM
+370 GEGAKFYAM

-392 CWLEMPAAQASAPQ
+392 CWLEMPATQASAPQ
-406 YGIQIGT
+406 YGIQIGA
-413 TTGITAPATAA
+413 TTGITAPTTTS

>member
-1 MAIVA
+1 
-6 FHIGVGSGVVC
+6 
-17 STLIGN
+17 
-23 ARASVRG
+23 
-30 TDDKRCSHALFL
+30 
-42 YSLSIS
+42 
-48 ILTTCPAQGTP
+48 
-59 GVNVD
+59 
-64 ILTIKNNCSM
+64 M

-99 ANEPQFPK
+99 ANEPQLPK
-107 TTDDNI
+107 PTNDYI
-113 TVNEVT
+113 TVNDVT
-119 LVPGSAD
+119 LVPGSTD
-126 TYQVEISLVGSQIY
+126 TYQVEISLEGSKIY

-169 DGCIYPYVRRKLVHS
+169 DGCIYPHVRRKLVHS

-217 YFLVKVSP
+217 YFKVKVSP
-225 YLKPGDVILKVT
+225 YLKPGDVVLKVT

-253 DQTLTLHAT
+253 DQTLTLHAK

-282 PFAVPTLPD
+282 PFAVSSLPAD
-291 GVKAYSAKGLD
+291 VKAYSAKGLD
-302 STGQLV
+302 DTGQLV
-308 VLSEVTQLAAY
+308 VLDEVTQLAAY

-326 ASGYT
+326 TSGYT
-331 GTLKGAVDASQYG
+331 GSLSGTVDANKYG

-358 QKRKDGYVLQDF
+358 QKKSEGYVLQDL
-370 GKGEGAKFYAM
+370 GEGAKFYAM

-413 TTGITAPATAA
+413 TTAITAPTTATI
-424 TAHGK
+424 AHGK
-429 IYTLDGKEVKTMQP
+429 IYTLDGKRVKTMQP